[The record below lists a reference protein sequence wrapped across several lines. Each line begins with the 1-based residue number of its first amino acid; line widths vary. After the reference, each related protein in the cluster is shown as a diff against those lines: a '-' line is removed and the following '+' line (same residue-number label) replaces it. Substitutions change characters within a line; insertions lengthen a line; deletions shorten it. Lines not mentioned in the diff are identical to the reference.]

1 MQVGWLCL
9 KGEKRI
15 FGLAADG
22 RIRAQCRFHSSA
34 PWLHGTMG
42 RVLWEGGPRNEM
54 SLYKVAPA
62 LWACGKPIMPVQRRC
77 KVHGSTNCSVPF
89 QHGSES
95 GQNNLTS

>member
-42 RVLWEGGPRNEM
+42 RVLWEGGPRNKM
-54 SLYKVAPA
+54 SLDKVAPA
-62 LWACGKPIMPVQRRC
+62 LWACVASPSCPFSADARYMAVQTAASHFNMEVSQV
-77 KVHGSTNCSVPF
+77 KT
-89 QHGSES
+89 
-95 GQNNLTS
+95 T